1 MAGPAENLGETLVP
15 VVNRLQDIFS
25 QVQSRGSLPCTTCNS
40 SCIPALSCKLPN
52 PDHAVPSHT

>member
-25 QVQSRGSLPCTTCNS
+25 QVLSRCSTALHNLQLLSQPCTELQATK
-40 SCIPALSCKLPN
+40 P
-52 PDHAVPSHT
+52 